1 MERNVFTKK
10 EVGDFFNKNYV
21 MLYFHLIKGKHT
33 PFSKK
38 SKISGYPTHIYYNKD
53 GKEFKRT
60 CGGMGTEKFIDY
72 GKKMLDYKGK
82 DKKKSVKA
90 VKMMSF

>member
-38 SKISGYPTHIYYNKD
+38 SNISGYPTHIFYDSD

-60 CGGMGTEKFIDY
+60 CGGMDVTRFINY
-72 GKKMLDYKGK
+72 GKKMLNYSGK
-82 DKKKSVKA
+82 EKKKEVKA
-90 VKMMSF
+90 MKMMSF